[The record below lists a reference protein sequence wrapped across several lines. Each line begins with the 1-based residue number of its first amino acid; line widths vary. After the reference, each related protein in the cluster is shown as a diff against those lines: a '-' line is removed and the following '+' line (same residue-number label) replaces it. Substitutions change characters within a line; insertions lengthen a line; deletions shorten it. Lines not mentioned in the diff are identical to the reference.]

1 MKDDGA
7 KVPVHQGLNK
17 YFPRALKAV
26 AEISNYG
33 FAKYKAWGGWVT
45 VEDGEERY
53 ENAVA
58 RHTLDRAIDGP
69 IDPESKKLHRAHRA
83 WNALATLELELLAAE
98 GVTEPCSPL
107 KRLAGTT
114 AAVFDERTQSYVGKV
129 IPPLAQNSQKSQLEA
144 GARYDA
150 GGEDQAQGKRSAE
163 KVR

>member
-1 MKDDGA
+1 MAGMKDDGA

-26 AEISNYG
+26 AAISHYG

-45 VEDGEERY
+45 VENGEDRY

-69 IDPESKKLHRAHRA
+69 IDPESKHPHRAHRA

-98 GVTEPCSPL
+98 
-107 KRLAGTT
+107 K
-114 AAVFDERTQSYVGKV
+114 AAEGAQGGLLMARAPWKV
-129 IPPLAQNSQKSQLEA
+129 MAPLAHEGPKSQLEA
-144 GARYDA
+144 GGRYDNT
-150 GGEDQAQGKRSAE
+150 GGEDQTQGKRGP
-163 KVR
+163 KTVR